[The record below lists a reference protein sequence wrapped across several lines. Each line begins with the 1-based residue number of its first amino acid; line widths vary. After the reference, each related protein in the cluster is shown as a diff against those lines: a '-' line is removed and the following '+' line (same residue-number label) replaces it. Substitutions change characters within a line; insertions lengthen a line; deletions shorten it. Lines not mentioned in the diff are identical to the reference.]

1 MLLPVVAGRICA
13 VGDHLLMHAS
23 DADYNMTPNYACT
36 ASCVCMQATA
46 VIERIRRAISET
58 SDAVNLQLQPISSA
72 FGKAFKVTLCMTL
85 ALLEPFVPH
94 VMTLSCT
101 LKLLLRLLC
110 LLGCC

>member
-1 MLLPVVAGRICA
+1 MLLPIVATRNCALSGRFSI
-13 VGDHLLMHAS
+13 MHA
-23 DADYNMTPNYACT
+23 DAESNIIPKYARI

-72 FGKAFKVTLCMTL
+72 FGKAFKVMLCMTW

-101 LKLLLRLLC
+101 LKLLLC